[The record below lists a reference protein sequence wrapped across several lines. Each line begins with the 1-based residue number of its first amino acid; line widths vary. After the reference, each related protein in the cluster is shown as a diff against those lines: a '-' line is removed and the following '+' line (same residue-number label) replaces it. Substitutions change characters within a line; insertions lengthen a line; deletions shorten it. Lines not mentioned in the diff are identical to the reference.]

1 MNKSKIIVLVVI
13 LVIAI
18 GAASYKLY
26 NRESAGITATGTI
39 EVTKVD
45 ITPKVSGYITQLKIK
60 EGDSVQTGQVVL
72 YISRPDL
79 KAQLLRDE
87 TALTKAQ
94 TQLRDLEKGAR
105 SQELSQASATV
116 DSAKSIFEKAEADLA
131 RYKVLYQQGAI
142 ATQQL
147 DDVRSSYNVAYNSLK
162 SAEANQAL
170 VSEGNRP
177 DTIEAQRLEVE
188 RNKAIVEASHT
199 QIDDT
204 VIASPL
210 GGLVLTKNF
219 EDGEYVNAGAAIA
232 TVGDMNDCWVKV
244 YISSTQLGQIKIG
257 QQADVVIDSFPD
269 RVFSGT
275 IKEIS
280 QNAEFTPRQSITQR
294 ERANQVFAVKVQIDN
309 TDDSLKPGMP
319 ADVVIK

>member
-1 MNKSKIIVLVVI
+1 MNKSKFIVLVVI

-18 GAASYKLY
+18 GAAGYKLY
-26 NRESAGITATGTI
+26 NREPAGITATGTI

-45 ITPKVSGYITQLKIK
+45 ITPKVSGYITQLKLK
-60 EGDSVQTGQVVL
+60 EGDALQAGQVVL
-72 YISRPDL
+72 YIARPDL

-87 TALTKAQ
+87 AALTKAQ
-94 TQLRDLEKGAR
+94 AELRDLEKGAR
-105 SQELSQASATV
+105 SQEMSQASAEV
-116 DSAKSIFEKAEADLA
+116 GSAESVFEKAEADLA
-131 RYKVLYQQGAI
+131 RYQALYAQGAI

-147 DDVRSSYNVAYNSLK
+147 DNARSSYEVAYHSLD
-162 SAEANQAL
+162 SAKENEAL
-170 VSEGNRP
+170 VKEGNRP
-177 DTIEAQRLEVE
+177 DKIEAQRIEVE

-199 QIDDT
+199 QVDDT

-210 GGLVLTKNF
+210 AGLVLTKNF

-232 TVGDMNDCWVKV
+232 TVGNMDDCWVKV

-269 RVFSGT
+269 KVFMGT
-275 IKEIS
+275 IKEIN

-294 ERANQVFAVKVQIDN
+294 ERANLVFAVKVQIDN
-309 TDDSLKPGMP
+309 AEGILKPGMP